1 MLKIQDLDKQILL
14 QLLKDGRQTLLNIAT
29 HAGVSRQTVAKKM
42 KQYLTSGVI
51 TKFTPQLDP
60 GQLGL
65 TIQAYIL
72 VREDPQSTF
81 RSRNDDTF
89 TRMPQ
94 VAKFNR
100 IFGSYSSIL
109 EVMVK
114 DKNEL
119 TDIVKDIHA
128 LPGIRETETFIVYN
142 TIKDNQ
148 TDPFKHV
155 LKN

>member
-1 MLKIQDLDKQILL
+1 MLKIQDLDKKILL
-14 QLLKDGRQTLLNIAT
+14 QLLKDGRQTFLDIASRV
-29 HAGVSRQTVAKKM
+29 GVSRQTVAKKI
-42 KQYLTSGVI
+42 KQYLNSGVI

-72 VREDPQSTF
+72 VREDPQSDF
-81 RSRNDDTF
+81 RSRTDDAF
-89 TRMPQ
+89 IGMPQ

-109 EVMVK
+109 EVLVK

-119 TDIVKDIHA
+119 TAIVRKIHA

-148 TDPFKHV
+148 MDPFKHI
-155 LKN
+155 LT

>member
-1 MLKIQDLDKQILL
+1 MLKIQELDKKILL
-14 QLLKDGRQTLLNIAT
+14 QLLKDGRQTFLNIAT
-29 HAGVSRQTVAKKM
+29 QIGASRQTVAKKI
-42 KQYLTSGVI
+42 KQYLNSGVI

-72 VREDPQSTF
+72 VREDPQTNF
-81 RSRNDDTF
+81 RTRNDDTF

-119 TDIVKDIHA
+119 TEIVKKIHA

-142 TIKDNQ
+142 TIKDDHS
-148 TDPFKHV
+148 DPFRHI
-155 LKN
+155 LT